1 MDTSNPITGFGRLQ
15 KKVLFRADRV
25 VIHVD
30 IKENQLKNGYLSKN
44 FTTKYGQNQLFSR
57 FIPSDILIYMYV
69 TLVISWIQKQQI
81 D

>member
-1 MDTSNPITGFGRLQ
+1 MDTSNPIIGFGRLQ

>member
-1 MDTSNPITGFGRLQ
+1 MDTSNPIIGFGRLQ

-57 FIPSDILIYMYV
+57 FIPSDILISMYV